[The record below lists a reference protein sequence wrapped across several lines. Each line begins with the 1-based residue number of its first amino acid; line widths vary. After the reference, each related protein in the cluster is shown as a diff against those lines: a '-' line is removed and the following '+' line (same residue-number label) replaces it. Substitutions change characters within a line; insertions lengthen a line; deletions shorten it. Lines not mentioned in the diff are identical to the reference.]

1 MNCRDVNELVHAYV
15 DDELDLVSARQVDEH
30 LVLCGGCRG
39 RLETVRAVK
48 GAVANSGQYF
58 KAPVELR
65 ARVLGAILEKDQ
77 TVSTNA
83 ITPDLSRRERGKEGA
98 YRSSWRSWGLAVA
111 AVVVLAV
118 MLSLTFRGGQEN
130 PIVAE
135 VLTAHLRSMQA
146 GHLMDVVSTDQHT
159 VKPWF
164 DSRVD
169 FSPPVKQLEAAGFPL
184 LGGRLDY
191 LGNRPVA
198 ALIYGR
204 AKHTINLFVW
214 PGEGGSGATERRGFN
229 VVHWTAGG
237 MTFWAVSDLNA
248 RELEQFAELVRN
260 DSGPT
265 TTVTH

>member
-1 MNCRDVNELVHAYV
+1 MNCRDVNELIHAYV
-15 DDELDLVSARQVDEH
+15 DDELDLVSALQVDEH

-39 RLETVRAVK
+39 RLDTVRAVK

-65 ARVLGAILEKDQ
+65 ARVLGVLADEE
-77 TVSTNA
+77 STSKFA
-83 ITPDLSRRERGKEGA
+83 LTPTLSRGERGQES
-98 YRSSWRSWGLAVA
+98 RWRFGRGMWSMAVA
-111 AVVVLAV
+111 AMVVLAV
-118 MLSLTFRGGQEN
+118 TLSLTFRGGREN

-191 LGNRPVA
+191 LDNRPVA

-204 AKHTINLFVW
+204 AKHLINLFVW

-248 RELEQFAELVRN
+248 RDLEQFAELVRN
-260 DSGPT
+260 ESGPT